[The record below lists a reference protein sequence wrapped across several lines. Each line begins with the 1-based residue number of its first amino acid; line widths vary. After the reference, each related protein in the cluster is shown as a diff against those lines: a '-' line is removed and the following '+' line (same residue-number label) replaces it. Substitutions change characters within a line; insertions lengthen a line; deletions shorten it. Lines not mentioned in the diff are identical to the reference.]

1 MSARPIFVMGCPR
14 SGTTMLQLM
23 LHAHPRIAIPPETRF
38 VLSGYGI
45 RGRFG
50 DLRNPDSRRAL
61 ADWIFTDETKVA
73 DLGLDRNAVTEEIVA
88 GPPSLG
94 SAMGTVFRAYA
105 HRFGKPRWGDKRPS
119 YIHNVDVIRRLFPDA
134 QIVTIT
140 RDGRDCVASLLEMP
154 WHRDGIHKAISA
166 WARAVDGARRAER
179 LLGPGSYFPLR
190 YESLVQDPETELRR
204 LCAFLG
210 EDFDSAMTRPD
221 EVAAVAVPERKKWHV
236 RTHAAV
242 GDDRVGTWRDRL
254 EPWQIALCE
263 DALGDRLAA
272 QGYAL
277 SGIGTAPPAQRV
289 RYATVAARHRIG
301 AVRRHASNAYHRV
314 RPDTQLAIFPVP
326 PRSPSDQA

>member
-1 MSARPIFVMGCPR
+1 MGCPR

-38 VLSGYGI
+38 VLSGYGL
-45 RGRFG
+45 RHRFG
-50 DLRNPDSRRAL
+50 DLRKPERRRAL
-61 ADWIFTDETKVA
+61 ADWIFTAETKVA
-73 DLGLDRNAVTEEIVA
+73 DLGLDRDEVTARIVA
-88 GPPSLG
+88 GPPTLG
-94 SAMGTVFRAYA
+94 SAMGAVFQAYGR
-105 HRFGKPRWGDKRPS
+105 RFGKPRWGDKRPS
-119 YIHNVDVIRRLFPDA
+119 YIHNVDVVLRLFPDA

-166 WARAVDGARRAER
+166 WARSVDSARRAER
-179 LLGPGSYFPLR
+179 TLAPDSYFALR
-190 YESLVQDPETELRR
+190 YESLVQSPDTELRR

-210 EDFDSAMTRPD
+210 EDFDDAMTRPD
-221 EVAAVAVPERKKWHV
+221 QVASVAVPERKKWHV
-236 RTHAAV
+236 RTHAEV
-242 GDDRVGTWRDRL
+242 GDDRVGTWRERL

-289 RYATVAARHRIG
+289 RYATVAVRHRLG

-314 RPDTQLAIFPVP
+314 RPDAQLPA
-326 PRSPSDQA
+326 RL